1 MKNRIVSLL
10 ICSLLLSACA
20 TTPRPSATAP
30 ARAANIKEWM
40 GQQSRAKKKAIVGA
54 IVGGALGA
62 LGAGIAGM
70 NHEQIVK
77 RAVAGV
83 VAGAI
88 AGFAVGKRQDQ
99 IFAGRDLAVRQARYD
114 SSQGYVARV
123 EQVLFD
129 PPNPK
134 PGQTAKLYVRYLVL
148 GPDPNENIK
157 VRMFRGLKYG
167 DDYVFGAG
175 PNVFVVPKGGGVV
188 ESTVELTLSKKAPA
202 GTYNAEAL
210 IDDEQGRF
218 APHVGTADLY
228 IVARAAQRG
237 GVVMAA
243 R

>member
-1 MKNRIVSLL
+1 MRNRIASLL
-10 ICSLLLSACA
+10 ICSLLFGAC
-20 TTPRPSATAP
+20 ATAP
-30 ARAANIKEWM
+30 APNATAPAKPANIKEWM
-40 GQQSRAKKKAIVGA
+40 AQQSRAKKRAIVGA
-54 IVGGALGA
+54 LIGGAIGA

-70 NHEQIVK
+70 DHEQIVK
-77 RAVAGV
+77 HAVAGA

-88 AGFAVGKRQDQ
+88 TGFAIGKRQDQ
-99 IFAGRDLAVRQARYD
+99 IFAGRDLAVRQAHYD

-123 EQVLFD
+123 EQVRFE

-134 PGQTAKLYVRYLVL
+134 PGQTASLYVRYLVL

-167 DDYVFGAG
+167 EDYVFGAG
-175 PNVFVVPKGGGVV
+175 PNEFVVPKGGGVV

-218 APHVGTADLY
+218 APHLGTTDLY